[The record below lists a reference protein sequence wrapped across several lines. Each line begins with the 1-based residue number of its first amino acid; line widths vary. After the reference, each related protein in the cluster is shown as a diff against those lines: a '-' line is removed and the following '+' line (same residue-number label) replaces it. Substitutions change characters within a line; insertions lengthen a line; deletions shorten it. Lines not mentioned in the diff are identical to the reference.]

1 LRQVYLDKFI
11 IRPAREADFS
21 AISTLVRST
30 KINPTG
36 LKWQRFIIAESS
48 VGKMISCGQIKTHL
62 DGSAEIAS
70 IAVQPEDR
78 GQGMARVIIEKLMLN
93 ASRPLYLMCRFELG
107 KLYEKFGFY
116 AIQTKDMP
124 PYFRRISCLASLVDL
139 LAREGTTL
147 LVMRCD

>member
-1 LRQVYLDKFI
+1 MDKFTL
-11 IRPAREADFS
+11 RPAREADFS
-21 AISTLVRST
+21 AIRTLVRST

-36 LKWQRFIIAESS
+36 LKWQQFIIAESP
-48 VGKMISCGQIKTHL
+48 GEKMIACGQVKTHL
-62 DGSAEIAS
+62 DGSTEIAS
-70 IAVQPEDR
+70 IAVQPENR

-116 AIQTKDMP
+116 AVQAEDMP
-124 PYFRRISCLASLVDL
+124 PYFRRISRLASLVDL

-147 LVMRCD
+147 LVMRCDER